1 MKKNRINIDLSLLH
15 TNTGQLP
22 WLPKNPRQWTKKDV
36 ENTAKS
42 IKEDPDFLEDRP
54 LLVVPFIDAPGQ
66 TPEVPDYVVFGGNLR
81 REGSEAAKKDSAPC
95 MAYYP
100 ETEEDFE
107 TIKRRAM
114 KDNGSFGSWDWDTL
128 ANEWDDLPLADWGIP
143 VWKTDGNNGSDGS
156 ETGQKSKKEPKS
168 SSRTANKND
177 VPKNAS
183 FRVVV
188 EFDNSD
194 EQNAFLSEMEE
205 RGLPAH
211 IMTDYGG

>member
-1 MKKNRINIDLSLLH
+1 MKKYRDNIPIDCLEL
-15 TNTGQLP
+15 NTGQLP
-22 WLPKNPRQWTKKDV
+22 WLPKNPRQWSKIDV
-36 ENTAKS
+36 KNTGKS
-42 IKEDPDFLEDRP
+42 ILEDPDFLEDRP
-54 LLVVPFIDAPGQ
+54 LLVVLIDETAE
-66 TPEVPDYVVFGGNLR
+66 TYHYCVFGGNLR
-81 REGSEAAKKDSAPC
+81 REGCEYAKRETAP
-95 MAYYP
+95 AVIYVP
-100 ETEEDFE
+100 ECEEDYE

-156 ETGQKSKKEPKS
+156 ETGQKSTKEPKS
-168 SSRTANKND
+168 NSRAANKDD

-188 EFDNSD
+188 EFENSD
-194 EQNAFLSEMEE
+194 EQIAFLSEMEE

-211 IMTDYGG
+211 IMTDYGD